1 MPLCLF
7 LSVVVSSLFILIK
20 GCFSEK
26 ALFIKSTPSLSVKSD
41 FFLISAAEE
50 NAPAFSSDADD
61 LYAFGTRC

>member
-26 ALFIKSTPSLSVKSD
+26 ALFINSTPSLSVKSD
-41 FFLISAAEE
+41 FFLISVVKHNKA
-50 NAPAFSSDADD
+50 SLTTSV
-61 LYAFGTRC
+61 